1 MKPKYLI
8 VLFLLFL
15 LYSITACSRPSIE
28 NILPFGN
35 ESFGIALVFL
45 LGYFL
50 LRVKQNQNK
59 NFRKRSISI
68 GITCAVVSL
77 ILLSTILKNTEG
89 PWHLF
94 ISIFWIIMAGSIIGL
109 FISEIIQWGML
120 RFRKI
125 E

>member
-8 VLFLLFL
+8 ILFLVFL
-15 LYSITACSRPSIE
+15 LYSITACSRPIIE

-50 LRVKQNQNK
+50 LRLKQNQNK
-59 NFRKRSISI
+59 DFRKRSLGI
-68 GITCAVVSL
+68 GITCAIILL
-77 ILLSTILKNTEG
+77 ILLSTFLKNTEG

-94 ISIFWIIMAGSIIGL
+94 IITFWILMAGSIIGL
-109 FISEIIQWGML
+109 FISEIILWGIVT
-120 RFRKI
+120 FKKD
-125 E
+125 